1 MRRMSLALLLLALS
15 VPAAAQEA
23 ESADPAPSTGPAGL
37 DVPSVQPASPA
48 VMKKQSEEMAEG
60 MRTSLK
66 HVLAMIEKARA
77 NRDVVLL
84 NCLNEKLGQMK
95 ALVRVGEQSNV
106 NLQEFLAKDQVEGA
120 IHERRKIG
128 LASEKVKNLSTEAE
142 GCLGESGAV
151 GGGRTVV
158 TVDSPEFP
166 GDPTH
171 LDQVPGEDVPETPPS
186 ASPYN

>member
-1 MRRMSLALLLLALS
+1 MRLMALALLLALAA
-15 VPAAAQEA
+15 PAVAQE
-23 ESADPAPSTGPAGL
+23 STDPAPASGRAGL
-37 DVPSVQPASPA
+37 DVPAVQPASPA
-48 VMKKQSEEMAEG
+48 TMKQQSEEMAEG

-84 NCLNEKLGQMK
+84 NCLNEKLNQMK

-128 LASEKVKNLSTEAE
+128 LASEKVKNLSTDAE
-142 GCLGESGAV
+142 GCLGESGAI

-158 TVDSPEFP
+158 TVDSPEVP

-171 LDQVPGEDVPETPPS
+171 MDQVPGADVPETPPS